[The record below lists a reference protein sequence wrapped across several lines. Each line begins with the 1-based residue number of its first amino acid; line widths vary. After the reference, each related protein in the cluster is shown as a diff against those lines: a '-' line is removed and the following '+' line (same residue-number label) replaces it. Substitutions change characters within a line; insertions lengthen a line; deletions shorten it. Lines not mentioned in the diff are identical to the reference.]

1 MNSYNFILACRLYN
15 KALSSQRYIIN
26 VINDYL
32 SHHSLTQFV
41 KSIPKEGETSQ
52 DGKSKA
58 DIFFQ
63 KAVLSTLNKV
73 AKKKL
78 FLHYCTHHPEL
89 RSKLTM
95 NYNSMIESFNESQ
108 QILRTSNFTF
118 EFQKYKEEKE
128 LYDGEY
134 NNSIA
139 SNRMKISYFS
149 DFIFMQQLMTLEVDI
164 ILGQTENSMRYLELD
179 DQTSKQSQPAKKAL
193 AGMEEA
199 IKKIVLA
206 SLEDKQTVNKGQTNQ
221 KKIKAIERDM
231 NKYFD
236 FVKQ

>member
-32 SHHSLTQFV
+32 QHHSLTQFV
-41 KSIPKEGETSQ
+41 KSIPKESETSQ

-63 KAVLSTLNKV
+63 KAVLATLNKV

-95 NYNSMIESFNESQ
+95 NYNSMIQSFNESQ
-108 QILRTSNFTF
+108 EILRTSNFTS
-118 EFQKYKEEKE
+118 ECPKEKEEKE
-128 LYDGEY
+128 HLENDY
-134 NNSIA
+134 NDSTA

-149 DFIFMQQLMTLEVDI
+149 DFIFMQ
-164 ILGQTENSMRYLELD
+164 
-179 DQTSKQSQPAKKAL
+179 
-193 AGMEEA
+193 
-199 IKKIVLA
+199 
-206 SLEDKQTVNKGQTNQ
+206 
-221 KKIKAIERDM
+221 
-231 NKYFD
+231 
-236 FVKQ
+236 